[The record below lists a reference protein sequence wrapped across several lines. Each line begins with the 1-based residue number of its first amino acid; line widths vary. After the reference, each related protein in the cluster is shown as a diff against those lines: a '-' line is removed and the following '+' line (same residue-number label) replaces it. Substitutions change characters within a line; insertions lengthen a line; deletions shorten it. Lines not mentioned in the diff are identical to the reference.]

1 MRVIQEI
8 LVMGMLLAILG
19 KIGVVAA
26 IAVAF
31 TMGLLGT
38 VYFSMRSPEV
48 QVPEVVGKN
57 RFDGETAL
65 EDAGLHIR
73 VRASRY
79 SSEAKADTILEQS
92 PRGGE
97 VVKVGQ
103 TIAVM
108 VSRATARPGE
118 VAAEDEARTE
128 TANDSKNQNSK
139 SSNKQVEGQDNAK
152 PNKNVNTTIANKN
165 ANNRK
170 ANASKA
176 NTNVNVNSNAN
187 RNANG
192 NVNRS
197 ANSNQN
203 ANANRNA
210 NVNANNRNTNA
221 VRSTTNN
228 NANSNTNR
236 RPVTAVPTP
245 PAGSPINTPRR
256 VP

>member
-1 MRVIQEI
+1 
-8 LVMGMLLAILG
+8 MGTLLAILG

-31 TMGLLGT
+31 TTGLLCT

-48 QVPEVVGKN
+48 QVPEIVSKN
-57 RFDGETAL
+57 RFDGETTL

-79 SSEAKADTILEQS
+79 SSEAKADTILDQS

-103 TIAVM
+103 TIAVL
-108 VSRATARPGE
+108 VSRTTARPGE
-118 VAAEDEARTE
+118 VVAEDEAKTE
-128 TANDSKNQNSK
+128 TANDSKNQNRGA
-139 SSNKQVEGQDNAK
+139 SNKQAEGRDN
-152 PNKNVNTTIANKN
+152 PQLNKNVNAKIANKN

-170 ANASKA
+170 ADAGNL
-176 NTNVNVNSNAN
+176 NTNGNANVN
-187 RNANG
+187 RIANG

-197 ANSNQN
+197 TNINQKANIQN
-203 ANANRNA
+203 ANINRNA
-210 NVNANNRNTNA
+210 NVNANNHSTNT

-228 NANSNTNR
+228 NANSSTNR
-236 RPVTAVPTP
+236 RPATAVPTP
-245 PAGSPINTPRR
+245 PVNPSNTPRR

>member
-1 MRVIQEI
+1 
-8 LVMGMLLAILG
+8 MGTLLAILG
-19 KIGVVAA
+19 KIGVIAA

-31 TMGLLGT
+31 TTGLLGT

-48 QVPEVVGKN
+48 QVPEIVGKN
-57 RFDGETAL
+57 RFDGEMTL

-79 SSEAKADTILEQS
+79 SSEAKADTILDQS

-103 TIAVM
+103 TIAVL
-108 VSRATARPGE
+108 VSRTTARPGE
-118 VAAEDEARTE
+118 VVAEDKAETE
-128 TANDSKNQNSK
+128 TANDSKNQNSGA
-139 SSNKQVEGQDNAK
+139 SNKQAEGQDN
-152 PNKNVNTTIANKN
+152 PQLIKNVNAKIANKN

-170 ANASKA
+170 TDAGNV
-176 NTNVNVNSNAN
+176 NVNVNSKVN
-187 RNANG
+187 RIANG

-197 ANSNQN
+197 TNANQN
-203 ANANRNA
+203 TNINRNA
-210 NVNANNRNTNA
+210 NVNANNPSTNA
-221 VRSTTNN
+221 VRSTTNS

-236 RPVTAVPTP
+236 RPATAVPTTP
-245 PAGSPINTPRR
+245 VNPSNTPRR

>member
-1 MRVIQEI
+1 
-8 LVMGMLLAILG
+8 MGMLLAILG

-31 TMGLLGT
+31 TVGLLGT

-48 QVPEVVGKN
+48 QAPEVVGKN
-57 RFDGETAL
+57 RFDGETTL
-65 EDAGLHIR
+65 EEAGLHIR

-108 VSRATARPGE
+108 VSRATPRPGE
-118 VAAEDEARTE
+118 VAAEDEAGTE

-170 ANASKA
+170 ANTNTA
-176 NTNVNVNSNAN
+176 NTNVNSNAN
-187 RNANG
+187 RNVNG

-197 ANSNQN
+197 ADSNQN

-210 NVNANNRNTNA
+210 NVNPNNRNANA

-236 RPVTAVPTP
+236 RPVTVAPTP
-245 PAGSPINTPRR
+245 PASSPINTPRR